1 MNFSFSSAVETWPE
15 RIQKVPRAWN
25 RLNTRTK
32 LIGGAVATAAALGL
46 LWYFLSAGS
55 GAHAPPPPVVIVAQ
69 ASSKNVTVVEHQIG
83 TVVAEA
89 TVQVTARVSGQLM
102 QAYFKEGQMV
112 RAGDLLFLID
122 PKPFQAALEQA
133 RAQLAKDEAM
143 LFSAQN
149 DQKRYDT
156 LFAQN
161 AASSQQRDQAD
172 ATAKSLAATVAS
184 DRAALDIAK
193 LNLGYTQIRSPVN
206 GKTGPILIQ
215 PGNLIGVNGTNAL
228 VVVTQIR
235 PIKVSFSLPQSD
247 LPLIQARARD
257 HTLVATVDLHQ
268 GKTGL
273 ISAPVDFIDNE
284 INAQTGTIELRATFD
299 NNDQRLVPGQLIDV
313 AVSLNNLQRAT
324 VVPREA
330 VNDGPDGRYVFVV
343 PPNAKAA
350 MQPVTV
356 LFDDGTD
363 MAISGGVKAGDNVVI
378 DGQLRVL
385 PGKKVTIQ
393 QMQKHA
399 KKANTADNP

>member
-1 MNFSFSSAVETWPE
+1 MNFSFTSAVETRPN
-15 RIQKVPRAWN
+15 RIRNVPRAWN
-25 RLNTRTK
+25 GLRTRTK
-32 LIGGAVATAAALGL
+32 VIGVAAAAAVLGL

-55 GAHAPPPPVVIVAQ
+55 ASHAPPPPVVIVAQ
-69 ASSKNVTVVEHQIG
+69 AGSKNVTVFEHTIG

-102 QAYFKEGQMV
+102 KAYFTEGQMV

-133 RAQLAKDEAM
+133 GAQLAKDQAI

-172 ATAKSLAATVAS
+172 ATAKGLLATVAS
-184 DRAALDIAK
+184 DRAVLDVAK

-215 PGNLIGVNGTNAL
+215 PGNLIGANGANAL

-257 HTLVATVDLHQ
+257 HTLLATVDPHQ
-268 GKTGL
+268 SKAGL
-273 ISAPVDFIDNE
+273 ISAPVDFVDNQ
-284 INAQTGTIELRATFD
+284 INPQTGTIELRATFD
-299 NNDQRLVPGQLIDV
+299 NNDQSLVPGQLIDV
-313 AVSLNNLQRAT
+313 AVSLNNLKRAT

-330 VNDGPDGRYVFVV
+330 VNDGPNGRYVFVI
-343 PPNAKAA
+343 PPNAVAA

-363 MAISGGVKAGDNVVI
+363 MAIAGDVKPGDKVVI

-385 PGKKVTIQ
+385 PGKKVSIQ
-393 QMQKHA
+393 QKHV
-399 KKANTADNP
+399 KKANTGDQS

>member
-1 MNFSFSSAVETWPE
+1 MNFSFTSAVETRPE
-15 RIQKVPRAWN
+15 SHTKRALG
-25 RLNTRTK
+25 RGTGCGHAQQV
-32 LIGGAVATAAALGL
+32 IGVAAAAAVLGL

-55 GAHAPPPPVVIVAQ
+55 ASHAPPPPVVIVAQ
-69 ASSKNVTVVEHQIG
+69 AGSKNVTVFEHTIG

-102 QAYFKEGQMV
+102 KAYFTEGQMV

-133 RAQLAKDEAM
+133 GAQLAKDQAI

-172 ATAKSLAATVAS
+172 ATAKGLLATVAS
-184 DRAALDIAK
+184 DRAVLDVAK

-215 PGNLIGVNGTNAL
+215 PGNLIGANGANAL

-257 HTLVATVDLHQ
+257 HTLLATVDPHQ
-268 GKTGL
+268 SKAGL
-273 ISAPVDFIDNE
+273 ISAPVDFVDNQ
-284 INAQTGTIELRATFD
+284 INPQTGTIELRATFD
-299 NNDQRLVPGQLIDV
+299 NNDQSLVPGQLIDV
-313 AVSLNNLQRAT
+313 AVSLNNLKRAT

-330 VNDGPDGRYVFVV
+330 VNDGPNGRYVFVI
-343 PPNAKAA
+343 PPNAVAA

-363 MAISGGVKAGDNVVI
+363 MAIAGDVKPGDKVVI

-385 PGKKVTIQ
+385 PGKKVSIQ
-393 QMQKHA
+393 QKHV
-399 KKANTADNP
+399 KKANTGDQS